1 MLQIRGRDK
10 QNNLTYVGEWIK
22 IPQIAKVISCVGG
35 YSTDRATIVDKGK
48 KEVMIWVIWFHVI
61 SAKYFISN

>member
-48 KEVMIWVIWFHVI
+48 KTLCSRNFQNVKLRLDFVEI
-61 SAKYFISN
+61 

>member
-48 KEVMIWVIWFHVI
+48 KM
-61 SAKYFISN
+61 YFEKKKKIFEKT

>member
-48 KEVMIWVIWFHVI
+48 KM
-61 SAKYFISN
+61 YFQKKIL